1 MSRCFPFPP
10 PGYEK
15 KARIEDLDPLKKDK
29 HKKKRKKE
37 NRDHKEKK
45 KSRSRHKRDKEKD
58 RVKDKART
66 LDESKL
72 PDKIQCHNR
81 QFLFQKDLE
90 DKDNCRLTEK
100 KYAGQSAG
108 YSEGKFSYGSHLPE
122 KFSVSEIALELPKR
136 NKDEDVDSG
145 FRNLLG
151 EKLSTCLP
159 ERNDW
164 MDKTMAKVT
173 QNFIEGKTKNKNKDS
188 REAKYGDLGIRE
200 ESKFSKRGTIQ
211 PTVKDGVDSV
221 EKNAD
226 ARTEEKKW
234 KGDGKDEKSKEKR
247 KDKDK
252 EGKGKDK
259 ERDKKKKKK
268 EKIEQKFGNLEKS
281 KERYEGDV
289 TSPDSI
295 ITSQLLR
302 DSHGSVAS
310 MGSLMKRKEF
320 EINGIFAKD
329 HMSSNSTKFTSSSD
343 LPRVKHKMLKSCQS
357 SAPTASNW
365 QVQSKPPHPDLECL
379 SQVYLVPKMEEWS
392 DFCDQDW
399 LYSSSASKLKK
410 LNAHRFEMETTTPYV
425 WAEAMQIDSIDIC
438 ALPYVVPY

>member
-1 MSRCFPFPP
+1 MIYSF
-10 PGYEK
+10 E
-15 KARIEDLDPLKKDK
+15 KKDK

-58 RVKDKART
+58 RVKDKAKT

-100 KYAGQSAG
+100 RYAGQSAG
-108 YSEGKFSYGSHLPE
+108 YSDGKFSCGSHLPE

-145 FRNLLG
+145 FRNLSG
-151 EKLSTCLP
+151 EKLFACLP
-159 ERNDW
+159 EKDDW

-173 QNFIEGKTKNKNKDS
+173 QNFNEGKTKNKNKDS
-188 REAKYGDLGIRE
+188 REAKYGDLGIQE
-200 ESKFSKRGTIQ
+200 ESKFRKRGTIQ
-211 PTVKDGVDSV
+211 PMVKDGVDSV

-226 ARTEEKKW
+226 AKTEEKKW
-234 KGDGKDEKSKEKR
+234 KGNGRDEKSKDKQ

-268 EKIEQKFGNLEKS
+268 EKIEQKFGNLKKS

-310 MGSLMKRKEF
+310 IGSLMKRKEF
-320 EINGIFAKD
+320 ENNGIFGELNLDAD
-329 HMSSNSTKFTSSSD
+329 NI
-343 LPRVKHKMLKSCQS
+343 
-357 SAPTASNW
+357 A
-365 QVQSKPPHPDLECL
+365 
-379 SQVYLVPKMEEWS
+379 YLL
-392 DFCDQDW
+392 C
-399 LYSSSASKLKK
+399 
-410 LNAHRFEMETTTPYV
+410 
-425 WAEAMQIDSIDIC
+425 
-438 ALPYVVPY
+438 